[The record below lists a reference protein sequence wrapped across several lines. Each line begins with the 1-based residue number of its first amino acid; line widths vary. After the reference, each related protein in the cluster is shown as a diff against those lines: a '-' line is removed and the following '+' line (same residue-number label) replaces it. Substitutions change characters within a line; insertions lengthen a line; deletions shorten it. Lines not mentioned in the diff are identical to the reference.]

1 MPTYTA
7 SSIVTLII
15 LSANTSAILILRIFA
30 PSHLRIFAPSH
41 LRIFAPSHLRIFA
54 SSHLRIFASSHL
66 RTFAPSHLRTFAP
79 SHLRTFAP
87 SHLRI
92 FGVIYRSG
100 YRPMLTKSRSGCRE
114 CRFRKVKVPV
124 TKFNP
129 FVQIAVDDMSASS
142 PAIGLRIHMAN
153 HRMSD
158 CIGAGS
164 SRMWQ
169 DIIPRLSFEHDLVL
183 NPMLAL
189 SALHLHSTSPND
201 AEIEI
206 SVRWYLDRALSNH
219 RQALSTEKHVS
230 EQLWLSA
237 ILLAHIHWLLVH
249 QTCSDKT
256 YELPLRGFDMFEGV
270 TSLFFQGGVS
280 LQQIG
285 YDWVWN
291 GTLPQVSF
299 NDELLAR
306 AETSLRKIEHEL
318 LQLFEAFNVSTMD
331 AKVKSIYLSAKD
343 YILRCFRAFYSNTS
357 AQSLRPC
364 VGFMFLKCHAGY
376 RELLERHDPLALAM
390 MARSLVLLHKIDHVW
405 WLNGVGDEFELDD
418 GMAMYASRG

>member
-142 PAIGLRIHMAN
+142 PAIGLRIHMA
-153 HRMSD
+153 
-158 CIGAGS
+158 
-164 SRMWQ
+164 
-169 DIIPRLSFEHDLVL
+169 
-183 NPMLAL
+183 
-189 SALHLHSTSPND
+189 
-201 AEIEI
+201 
-206 SVRWYLDRALSNH
+206 
-219 RQALSTEKHVS
+219 K
-230 EQLWLSA
+230 
-237 ILLAHIHWLLVH
+237 
-249 QTCSDKT
+249 
-256 YELPLRGFDMFEGV
+256 
-270 TSLFFQGGVS
+270 
-280 LQQIG
+280 
-285 YDWVWN
+285 
-291 GTLPQVSF
+291 
-299 NDELLAR
+299 
-306 AETSLRKIEHEL
+306 
-318 LQLFEAFNVSTMD
+318 
-331 AKVKSIYLSAKD
+331 
-343 YILRCFRAFYSNTS
+343 
-357 AQSLRPC
+357 
-364 VGFMFLKCHAGY
+364 
-376 RELLERHDPLALAM
+376 
-390 MARSLVLLHKIDHVW
+390 
-405 WLNGVGDEFELDD
+405 
-418 GMAMYASRG
+418 